1 MSTGLPL
8 WARCQASIFSCNAS
22 RNLSRSRLRGAS
34 FLRMPASPA
43 QNASGEIPVLG
54 AASLAMKS
62 NRTGAIF
69 NPWASTRF
77 MLGFLDRKWRFVAAF
92 RRKQQKAG
100 QKGGAEGALLATS
113 RVDEKAPEGRK
124 NTAPG
129 GLRYW
134 RRDR

>member
-1 MSTGLPL
+1 MSNFLPL
-8 WARCQASIFSCNAS
+8 LARCQSSIFACSVSRNAS
-22 RNLSRSRLRGAS
+22 SSRFFGPS
-34 FLRMPASPA
+34 FLMMAATPA

-129 GLRYW
+129 
-134 RRDR
+134 